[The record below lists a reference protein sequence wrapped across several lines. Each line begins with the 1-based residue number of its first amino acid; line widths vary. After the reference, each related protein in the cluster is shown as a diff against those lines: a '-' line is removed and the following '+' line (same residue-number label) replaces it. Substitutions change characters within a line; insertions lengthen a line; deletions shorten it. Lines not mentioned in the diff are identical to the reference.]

1 MAVDQVIYSADAGG
15 NAASNVVGSFDI
27 SNIANQLAAF
37 FSNAGNDPISAMGW
51 IFIHGGWIVF
61 VILGILGG
69 RIIWLGWRR
78 MIYDAKRRYVLLAI
92 DIPRMSEQT
101 VKAVDNLFA
110 HMAGAHSPA
119 TFLENWIDGKTQDP
133 ISFEMVSIEG
143 HIQFL
148 IRSIDKYR
156 DLIEASI
163 YAQYP
168 DAEITEVEDYTALVP
183 NQYPNDTHECFAV
196 EMEPVKSDVYPLK
209 TYEDFEHGLT
219 GEFKDPLAV
228 LLEAISRLGP
238 GEQAWYQIVATPIDQ
253 KAFVEKAKKEIAK
266 LAGREEPASKKT
278 LLDKAL
284 QAPIDAMGSAASV
297 LMGGGAEAEKKK
309 EQSPFG
315 KMMLVTPGERKIIEA
330 VEKKMGKIQFLCKIR
345 LVYIARKE
353 VFSKAKIAN
362 SFIGAIKQF
371 NTNDMQAL
379 KPESKR
385 VSVSSTIVVFKKRRN
400 DARKNKFVAAY
411 RARSNW
417 HGLDQFHLGTDELAT
432 LWHLPMSKEVRA
444 PQVKKTESKKVE
456 PPINIP
462 FA

>member
-1 MAVDQVIYSADAGG
+1 MAVDQVIFSPDTGGDAVS
-15 NAASNVVGSFDI
+15 NAMGSFDI
-27 SNIANQLAAF
+27 SNLAAQLAAF
-37 FSNAGNDPISAMGW
+37 FNNAGNDPISAMGW

-61 VILGILGG
+61 VILGFFAARIL
-69 RIIWLGWRR
+69 WLGSRQGKYNNSRR
-78 MIYDAKRRYVLLAI
+78 FVLLAI

-101 VKAVDNLFA
+101 VKAVDNMFA

-119 TFLENWIDGKTQDP
+119 TFLEKWIDGKTQDVL
-133 ISFEMVSIEG
+133 SFEMVSIEG

-156 DLIEASI
+156 DLIEASV

-183 NQYPNDTHECFAV
+183 NVYPNETHECFAV
-196 EMEPVKSDVYPLK
+196 ELEPVKSDVYPLK
-209 TYEDFEHGLT
+209 TYEEFEHGLT

-238 GEQAWYQIVATPIDQ
+238 GEQAWYQIVVTPIEQ
-253 KAFVEKAKKEIAK
+253 KAFVAKAKKEIAK
-266 LAGREEPASKKT
+266 LAGREEPAAKKSI
-278 LLDKAL
+278 LEKAL
-284 QAPIDAMGSAASV
+284 QAPVDAMSSV
-297 LMGGGAEAEKKK
+297 AGAMLGGGEADKKK

-315 KMMLVTPGERKIIEA
+315 KMMLITPGERKIIEA
-330 VEKKMGKIQFLCKIR
+330 VEKKMSKIQFLCKIR

-353 VFSKAKIAN
+353 VFSKAKIAS

-400 DARKNKFVAAY
+400 DARKNRFIAAY

-417 HGLDQFHLGTDELAT
+417 HGLDQFFLGTDELAT
-432 LWHLPMSKEVRA
+432 MWHLPMSKEVRA